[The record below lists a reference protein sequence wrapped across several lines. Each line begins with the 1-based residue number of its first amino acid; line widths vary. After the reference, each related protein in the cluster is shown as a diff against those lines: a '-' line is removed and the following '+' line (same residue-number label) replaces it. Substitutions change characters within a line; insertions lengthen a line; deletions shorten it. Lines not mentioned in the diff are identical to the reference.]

1 MVSKFALQHA
11 SRVEALSQK
20 MFEAFI
26 QEDEGERLAKT
37 GKLLRS
43 NTLRTK
49 TTRSA
54 ISTVLEARQNEADD
68 DADQS
73 NKFRFWSKAVVKH
86 ALEKMFAD
94 HSLEVPMLPG
104 FDWGTWVKEQAH
116 LVQTLC
122 KKATRN
128 ERGLHKRVKGPGPGP
143 MDDMQTLEWDL
154 EQDCR
159 FQTDQ
164 KGKMLI
170 SAKCWWSTV
179 VVLLQGPGNFG

>member
-43 NTLRTK
+43 NNLRTK

-68 DADQS
+68 AENDQS
-73 NKFRFWSKAVVKH
+73 NKFRFWSKSVVKH

-94 HSLEVPMLPG
+94 HSLEVPMLRL
-104 FDWGTWVKEQAH
+104 QSS
-116 LVQTLC
+116 C
-122 KKATRN
+122 STR
-128 ERGLHKRVKGPGPGP
+128 
-143 MDDMQTLEWDL
+143 
-154 EQDCR
+154 
-159 FQTDQ
+159 
-164 KGKMLI
+164 
-170 SAKCWWSTV
+170 
-179 VVLLQGPGNFG
+179 

>member
-20 MFEAFI
+20 LFEAFI

-54 ISTVLEARQNEADD
+54 ISTVLEARQNETDD
-68 DADQS
+68 DVDQS

-94 HSLEVPMLPG
+94 HSLEVPMLPR
-104 FDWGTWVKEQAH
+104 
-116 LVQTLC
+116 C
-122 KKATRN
+122 
-128 ERGLHKRVKGPGPGP
+128 
-143 MDDMQTLEWDL
+143 
-154 EQDCR
+154 
-159 FQTDQ
+159 
-164 KGKMLI
+164 
-170 SAKCWWSTV
+170 
-179 VVLLQGPGNFG
+179 